1 MKKVLSNIKSLLEI
15 VFFCFKL
22 SIRSSRLYLCINLF
36 VDIILI
42 AMPFISIR
50 VSSMSIGYLSDCLLK
65 NDGASEKINGFIIIV
80 VLVVLTNIISNGLAS
95 VKMYVESMFAEQI
108 QVKIKSDIMK
118 KASELE
124 MKYFDSPE
132 FYDML
137 GDINYNSNIISKMV
151 FVVFDFVQIFIQLI
165 FAFFKVWIWK
175 WYAPIIVLLTSVPS
189 LIIKNRQYNSEYI
202 FQKDNMKYDRQMFYL
217 SGIAFSREYAQD
229 VKIYNLFPELNKKF
243 IRIWKEMFGKKRKL
257 VKKYTILVI
266 ILECLPA
273 IVTGIFMVFL
283 GILVIKKQINFEEFS
298 YLNGLIGQ
306 LSMFALGTIT
316 RYSSIF
322 DSEIRIKNLMKFIN
336 IKSDSSNGDKIEFNE
351 EYFTLEFNDVYF
363 RYDPASDYVLKGINF
378 KIKSNEKIALVGVN
392 GCGKTSIIKLI
403 LRFYEPDKGC
413 ILLNGKDIKLYSE
426 ESVRSLFSPMFQNYN
441 NYAFTAKEDIILS
454 DLENKQSMDEIIAAA
469 AQSGAD
475 LFINRFDDGY
485 DTYLTRQFEDGVEL
499 SGGQWQKIAL
509 SRTIFRNPV
518 MYILDE
524 PSSALDAQSEDELFA
539 HFNEL
544 FRSKGAI
551 LVSHRLS
558 NVKNCNKII
567 VIDNGVVVE
576 EGTHEQLMS
585 NYNKYAY
592 MFNLQ
597 ANKYK

>member
-1 MKKVLSNIKSLLEI
+1 
-15 VFFCFKL
+15 
-22 SIRSSRLYLCINLF
+22 
-36 VDIILI
+36 
-42 AMPFISIR
+42 
-50 VSSMSIGYLSDCLLK
+50 MSIGYLSDCLLK